1 MKRES
6 NFDYVKG
13 TDIEECY
20 YNLKMA
26 EFLYENFPEG
36 IKMPLRPV
44 AETVL
49 LRVVNNYSIFLG
61 KKSNYKDMMLAIKND
76 NRVDIDDF
84 YEDFDC
90 IRENGNYRLHAKNP
104 QKYNYK
110 EDLKREPIQLLE
122 IIHKILCWYLKDIT
136 NQISKDKAIKF
147 IEPTNFNNE
156 NKELAEVRKKISQ
169 KDKNIDELKSK
180 IKLLKDS
187 EKDKSKELNKLIKEK
202 DNINNEKLKL
212 KEKDELLKDKIK
224 EHDREIENAKR
235 KYKIEFEEKI
245 KQFKKEYSETEQ
257 ASNKN
262 ELVAVKKEI
271 IIKNNE
277 IEELNSKIDDLKEES
292 KDKLELQKTIKRI
305 NIEKEKLELRDYSL
319 TKKIEEH
326 NIKLKS
332 IKEQYLNKLK
342 SKDDIYLKE
351 KEELNRIKQQIDLK
365 NGEINKLKI
374 KIDALEKKSN
384 EINLLKISIDNLQSE
399 KNYLENRDKTLNNK
413 ILEKNGELAKIKEAY
428 KANAEKIIMLRRERN
443 ESNESLKKK
452 EKKLINVEK
461 ENFELKKHIK
471 KLEEQA
477 KVEAVKKD
485 EELKRKEKE
494 LQIEVEKVRQAY
506 KNSFDLTRD
515 YQDVLEKSEYNFDKD
530 EEKLLNIKKVD
541 VKEKLVKE
549 DKNFHDNLK
558 QCNEGMKETN
568 ERIKI
573 FKKILN
579 EKNIKEGK
587 NLAFYRGFLGL
598 EGEQLRI
605 LYTMITKINV
615 SSILINKSKELLS
628 QSNED
633 KFMEYI
639 NRKAK
644 ELKNLSDEEIRLK
657 IYYRLI
663 KLTGVQYRK
672 IYERKSF
679 VETLDYIVNA
689 GYSVLESKK
698 DFIGRDSKLEAIG
711 TYYLEKVL
719 EDFKNKYDSGNINIQ
734 QELINNIYNNFQRL
748 NEKTRKEI
756 YEKLHLKNISESTIK
771 AAINSDPFLF
781 LATIISVGEFL
792 AFSAVLS
799 IIFDISHLLGTTF
812 SYGVYTG
819 ASSLLSFF
827 SGPFMIILFIVN
839 GGFLLTQHKKQQLEL
854 VPLFIMQT
862 IITNVAIEETEINF
876 DNYNTMIELWKKGKS
891 NFDRISIQKRMQ
903 ESILNN
909 LTKERD
915 ELAAKSEQI
924 SKAIYTLWEEH
935 AKYMYKFKN
944 IVIGSDKKEYLKSYV
959 QYSANI
965 SKMEM
970 SKKEIYDTKNKLG
983 LLKSIFSLDM
993 WKGQSSKLL
1002 SEMNITNIEKALV
1015 EEAKQ
1020 SQYFKEE
1027 STVFLKVQQ
1036 KIDALNSIHNKTK
1049 EKIKDKNNSIN
1060 VSRNKINLLENDLI
1074 KINSEYPD
1082 ITFIN

>member
-13 TDIEECY
+13 TDIEKECY

-26 EFLYENFPEG
+26 ESLYESFPEG
-36 IKMPLRPV
+36 IKMSLRPV

-49 LRVVNNYSIFLG
+49 LKVVNQFNIYVVE
-61 KKSNYKDMMLAIKND
+61 KKYNFMMRGIKKD
-76 NRVDIDDF
+76 NRVNIDDV
-84 YEDFDC
+84 YDDFDS
-90 IRENGNYRLHAKNP
+90 IRLNGNYRLHP
-104 QKYNYK
+104 
-110 EDLKREPIQLLE
+110 EDSQNFRYQEDFKKEPIQLLE
-122 IIHKILCWYLKDIT
+122 MIHKILFWYLKDIT
-136 NQISKDKAIKF
+136 NQISKDKVIKF

-169 KDKNIDELKSK
+169 KDKNIDELKLK

-202 DNINNEKLKL
+202 DNINKEKLKL
-212 KEKDELLKDKIK
+212 KEKDELLKEEIK

-257 ASNKN
+257 ASNEN
-262 ELVAVKKEI
+262 ELTAVKKEI

-305 NIEKEKLELRDYSL
+305 NIEKENLELRDSSL

-332 IKEQYLNKLK
+332 IEEQYLNKLK
-342 SKDDIYLKE
+342 SKEAIYLKE
-351 KEELNRIKQQIDLK
+351 KEELNKIKQQIDLK

-374 KIDALEKKSN
+374 KIDELEKKSN

-399 KNYLENRDKTLNNK
+399 KNYLEDRDRILNNK
-413 ILEKNGELAKIKEAY
+413 ILEKNRELAKIKEDY

-471 KLEEQA
+471 EIEEQA
-477 KVEAVKKD
+477 KIEAIKKD
-485 EELKRKEKE
+485 EELKIKEKE
-494 LQIEVEKVRQAY
+494 LQIETEKVRQAY

-530 EEKLLNIKKVD
+530 EEKLLNIKKVE
-541 VKEKLVKE
+541 VKGKLIQE
-549 DKNFHDNLK
+549 DKNFHNNL
-558 QCNEGMKETN
+558 NEYSKGMKEIN
-568 ERIKI
+568 EIMKI
-573 FKKILN
+573 FKKKLD
-579 EKNIKEGK
+579 EKSIRDGEY
-587 NLAFYRGFLGL
+587 LAFYRGFLGL
-598 EGEQLRI
+598 EREKLRI
-605 LYTMITKINV
+605 LYTMITKVNI

-657 IYYRLI
+657 TYYRLI
-663 KLTGVQYRK
+663 KLTDLQYRR

-679 VETLDYIVNA
+679 VETLDDIVNA
-689 GYSVLESKK
+689 GHSILESKK
-698 DFIGRDSKLEAIG
+698 DFIGGDLKLEAIG

-719 EDFKNKYDSGNINIQ
+719 EDFKNKYDSGNIKIQ
-734 QELINNIYNNFQRL
+734 QEMIDKIYNNFQRL
-748 NEKTRKEI
+748 DEKTRKEI
-756 YEKLHLKNISESTIK
+756 YEKLHLNNISENKIK
-771 AAINSDPFLF
+771 EAVSSAPFLF
-781 LATIISVGEFL
+781 LSTIVSVGGFP
-792 AFSAVLS
+792 AFSAVS
-799 IIFDISHLLGTTF
+799 SMIFDISHVLGTTF
-812 SYGVYTG
+812 SYEGYIG
-819 ASSLLSFF
+819 APSLLSFF
-827 SGPFMIILFIVN
+827 SGPFMIMLFIVN

-862 IITNVAIEETEINF
+862 IITNVALEETEINF
-876 DNYNTMIELWKKGKS
+876 DNYNTMIELWKKEKA
-891 NFDRISIQKRMQ
+891 NFDRISLQKRMQ
-903 ESILNN
+903 EIILDN

-915 ELAAKSEQI
+915 EFAVKSEQI
-924 SKAIYTLWEEH
+924 SKAVYTLWEEH
-935 AKYMYKFKN
+935 AQYMYKFKDL
-944 IVIGSDKKEYLKSYV
+944 VISSDKKEYLKSYA
-959 QYSANI
+959 QYSSNI
-965 SKMEM
+965 SKIEM
-970 SKKEIYDTKNKLG
+970 AKKEIDDSKNKHG
-983 LLKSIFSLDM
+983 LLKSIFSVDM

-1002 SEMNITNIEKALV
+1002 SEMNITNIEKSLV

-1027 STVFLKVQQ
+1027 SAAFLEVQQ

-1049 EKIKDKNNSIN
+1049 EKIKDKNNLIN
-1060 VSRNKINLLENDLI
+1060 VSRNKINLIENDLI